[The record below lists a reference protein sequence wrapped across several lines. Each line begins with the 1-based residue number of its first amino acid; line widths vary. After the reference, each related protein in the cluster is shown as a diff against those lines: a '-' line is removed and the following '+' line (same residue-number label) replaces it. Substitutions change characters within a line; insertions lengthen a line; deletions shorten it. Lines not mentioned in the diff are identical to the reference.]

1 MSGIETV
8 IINLRGMGFPLILLW
23 LLTLSVVYGVLSHV
37 EMPKSISAR
46 GVISIVAA
54 FMVLFAAAGGEAAQ
68 FIENMVVSGIVIAFG
83 LLIVVIF
90 LEISGSKE
98 GGHGGIH
105 IFAKHPKI
113 FGIAIIVLTILI
125 FIGAGGLGILNLP
138 AIRITEPLLAIFFFL
153 AVMGAAIWVLMKEQ
167 GTKK

>member
-8 IINLRGMGFPLILLW
+8 IINLRAMGFPLVLLW
-23 LLTLSVVYGVLSHV
+23 LLTLSVVYGILSHV

-68 FIENMVVSGIVIAFG
+68 FIENMVVSGIVISFG

-98 GGHGGIH
+98 GKEHL
-105 IFAKHPKI
+105 FTKHPKI
-113 FGIAIIVLTILI
+113 FGLAIVILTILI
-125 FIGAGGLGILNLP
+125 FIGAGGLGLLNLP
-138 AIRITEPLLAIFFFL
+138 AIRITEPILAIFFFL
-153 AVMGAAIWVLMKEQ
+153 AVMGAAICVIMKEAP
-167 GTKK
+167 KKS